1 MIKLNQKCI
10 NNMILHAKDTT
21 PNECCG
27 IIASKNGIF
36 EKLYRIT
43 NSAQSSFRYIM
54 DSKEFYN
61 AYKEIDDNGWDIFA
75 LYHSHTHSEAYPSQT
90 DIRLTSWPDSY
101 YIIISLQIPEEK
113 RNKNLN
119 LARPL
124 TLNDFIGQ
132 EQLKSSLRIA
142 IDASIFRKEPLEHT
156 LLYGQPG
163 LGKTTLAFLIAHELN
178 TKCRIATAPAIERPR
193 DIVGLLLGL
202 KEGEVLFID
211 EIHRL
216 NRLTEEL
223 LYSAMEDFRLDLT
236 MGANRGARC
245 RTINLPKFTL
255 IGATTKLASISAPL
269 RDRFGISQ
277 KIEFYTCDEL
287 KQIIVNFSRLI
298 NLNLEDE
305 ASYDL
310 AKISR
315 GTPRIALRLL
325 RRVRDY
331 AQVVMKTNTI
341 SVNLIKK
348 ALNSYQI
355 DEKGLDSLDR
365 HYLSFLN
372 QNNNIPT
379 GLDSIA
385 AGLGD
390 DSSMLEFVVEPYLI
404 KIGFLTS
411 TPRGRLLTAMGKKY
425 IESKNDNF

>member
-1 MIKLNQKCI
+1 M
-10 NNMILHAKDTT
+10 A
-21 PNECCG
+21 
-27 IIASKNGIF
+27 II
-36 EKLYRIT
+36 
-43 NSAQSSFRYIM
+43 SSNIGDNDFSLRKKELRLV
-54 DSKEFYN
+54 DSK
-61 AYKEIDDNGWDIFA
+61 I
-75 LYHSHTHSEAYPSQT
+75 
-90 DIRLTSWPDSY
+90 
-101 YIIISLQIPEEK
+101 IPEEK
-113 RNKNLN
+113 RNNNLN

-124 TLNDFIGQ
+124 TFNEFIGQ

-142 IDASIFRKEPLEHT
+142 INASIFRKEPLEHT

-193 DIVGLLLGL
+193 DIEGLLLGL

-216 NRLTEEL
+216 NSLTEEL

-269 RDRFGISQ
+269 RDRFGLSQ
-277 KIEFYTCDEL
+277 KIEFYTYDEL
-287 KQIIVNFSRLI
+287 KEIICNFSRII
-298 NLNLEDE
+298 NLNLDDE

-315 GTPRIALRLL
+315 GTPRIALRFL

-331 AQVVMKTNTI
+331 AQVVKKTNIIT
-341 SVNLIKK
+341 VNIIKK
-348 ALNSYQI
+348 ALNSYKI

-365 HYLSFLN
+365 QYLSFLN
-372 QNNNIPT
+372 KNDKIPT
-379 GLDSIA
+379 GLESIA
-385 AGLGD
+385 AALGD
-390 DSSMLEFVVEPYLI
+390 HSSMLEFVVEPYLI
-404 KIGFLTS
+404 QIGFLMR
-411 TPRGRLLTAMGKKY
+411 TPRGRLLTALGKKY
-425 IESKNDNF
+425 IDSQNGKF

>member
-1 MIKLNQKCI
+1 MAIISSNVGDDDFSLLKKELRLVDSKIVPEDKI
-10 NNMILHAKDTT
+10 NN
-21 PNECCG
+21 
-27 IIASKNGIF
+27 
-36 EKLYRIT
+36 
-43 NSAQSSFRYIM
+43 
-54 DSKEFYN
+54 
-61 AYKEIDDNGWDIFA
+61 
-75 LYHSHTHSEAYPSQT
+75 
-90 DIRLTSWPDSY
+90 
-101 YIIISLQIPEEK
+101 
-113 RNKNLN
+113 NLN
-119 LARPL
+119 LARPVNL
-124 TLNDFIGQ
+124 QEFIGQ
-132 EQLKSSLRIA
+132 EKLKSSLRIA
-142 IDASIFRKEPLEHT
+142 IDASIYRKEPLEHT

-163 LGKTTLAFLIAHELN
+163 LGKTTLAFLIANEMQ
-178 TKCRIATAPAIERPR
+178 TKCKITTAPAIERPR

-245 RTINLPKFTL
+245 RTINVPKFTL

-269 RDRFGISQ
+269 RDRFGITQ
-277 KIEFYTCDEL
+277 KIEFYTHDEL
-287 KQIIVNFSRLI
+287 KQIIINFARLI
-298 NLNLEDE
+298 NLSLDDE
-305 ASYDL
+305 ASYNL

-331 AQVVMKTNTI
+331 AQVVYKTNDI
-341 SVNLIKK
+341 SVSLIKT

-355 DEKGLDSLDR
+355 DEKGLDTLDR
-365 HYLSFLN
+365 KYLFFLN
-372 QNNNIPT
+372 QNDNIPT

-404 KIGFLTS
+404 QIGFLIR
-411 TPRGRLLTAMGKKY
+411 TPRGRLLTSLGKNYIKY
-425 IESKNDNF
+425 KNDIY

>member
-1 MIKLNQKCI
+1 MAIISSNI
-10 NNMILHAKDTT
+10 GD
-21 PNECCG
+21 NE
-27 IIASKNGIF
+27 
-36 EKLYRIT
+36 
-43 NSAQSSFRYIM
+43 SSLPKKGLRLV
-54 DSKEFYN
+54 DSK
-61 AYKEIDDNGWDIFA
+61 I
-75 LYHSHTHSEAYPSQT
+75 
-90 DIRLTSWPDSY
+90 
-101 YIIISLQIPEEK
+101 IPEE
-113 RNKNLN
+113 RRKNFN
-119 LARPL
+119 LARPVSL
-124 TLNDFIGQ
+124 QEFIGQ

-142 IDASIFRKEPLEHT
+142 IDASIYRKEPLEHT

-163 LGKTTLAFLIAHELN
+163 LGKTTLAFLIAHEMN
-178 TKCRIATAPAIERPR
+178 TKCRVASAPAIERPR

-202 KEGEVLFID
+202 KEGEILFID

-255 IGATTKLASISAPL
+255 IGATTKLASISSPL

-277 KIEFYTCDEL
+277 KIEFYSYDEL
-287 KQIIVNFSRLI
+287 KQIIENFSRLI
-298 NLNLEDE
+298 NLNLDDE
-305 ASYDL
+305 ASYNL

-325 RRVRDY
+325 RRIRDY
-331 AQVVMKTNTI
+331 AQVVKKTNFI
-341 SVNLIKK
+341 SINLIKK

-365 HYLSFLN
+365 QYLSFLN

-404 KIGFLTS
+404 QIGFLTR
-411 TPRGRLLTAMGKKY
+411 TPRGRLLTVSGKKY
-425 IESKNDNF
+425 IDSENDNF

>member
-1 MIKLNQKCI
+1 
-10 NNMILHAKDTT
+10 
-21 PNECCG
+21 
-27 IIASKNGIF
+27 
-36 EKLYRIT
+36 
-43 NSAQSSFRYIM
+43 
-54 DSKEFYN
+54 
-61 AYKEIDDNGWDIFA
+61 
-75 LYHSHTHSEAYPSQT
+75 
-90 DIRLTSWPDSY
+90 
-101 YIIISLQIPEEK
+101 
-113 RNKNLN
+113 
-119 LARPL
+119 
-124 TLNDFIGQ
+124 
-132 EQLKSSLRIA
+132 
-142 IDASIFRKEPLEHT
+142 
-156 LLYGQPG
+156 
-163 LGKTTLAFLIAHELN
+163 LIANEMN
-178 TKCRIATAPAIERPR
+178 TKCRIASAPAIERPR

-216 NRLTEEL
+216 NRVTEEL

-245 RTINLPKFTL
+245 RTINLPRFTL
-255 IGATTKLASISAPL
+255 IGATTKLASISSPL

-277 KIEFYTCDEL
+277 KFEFYTYDEL

-298 NLNLEDE
+298 NLNLDDA

-331 AQVVMKTNTI
+331 AQVVQKTNLI

-348 ALNSYQI
+348 ALNSFQI
-355 DEKGLDSLDR
+355 DDEGLDSLDR
-365 HYLSFLN
+365 QYLSFLN
-372 QNNNIPT
+372 QNNKIPT

-404 KIGFLTS
+404 KIGFLTR
-411 TPRGRLLTAMGKKY
+411 TPRGRLLTALGKKY
-425 IESKNDNF
+425 IDSKNDNF

>member
-1 MIKLNQKCI
+1 M
-10 NNMILHAKDTT
+10 A
-21 PNECCG
+21 
-27 IIASKNGIF
+27 II
-36 EKLYRIT
+36 
-43 NSAQSSFRYIM
+43 SSNIGDNDFSLRKKELRLV
-54 DSKEFYN
+54 DSK
-61 AYKEIDDNGWDIFA
+61 I
-75 LYHSHTHSEAYPSQT
+75 
-90 DIRLTSWPDSY
+90 
-101 YIIISLQIPEEK
+101 IPEEK

-124 TLNDFIGQ
+124 TLKEFIGQ

-202 KEGEVLFID
+202 KDGEVLFID

-245 RTINLPKFTL
+245 RTINLPRFTL

-277 KIEFYTCDEL
+277 KIEFYTFDEL
-287 KQIIVNFSRLI
+287 KQIIFNYSRLI
-298 NLNLEDE
+298 NFYLDDE
-305 ASYDL
+305 SSYHL
-310 AKISR
+310 ARISR

-331 AQVVMKTNTI
+331 AQVVNKTNTI

-348 ALNSYQI
+348 ALNSFQI

-365 HYLSFLN
+365 KYLSFLN
-372 QNNNIPT
+372 LTNIPI

-404 KIGFLTS
+404 KIGFLTR
-411 TPRGRLLTAMGKKY
+411 TPRGRLLTALGKKY
-425 IESKNDNF
+425 IDSKNDNF

>member
-1 MIKLNQKCI
+1 M
-10 NNMILHAKDTT
+10 A
-21 PNECCG
+21 
-27 IIASKNGIF
+27 II
-36 EKLYRIT
+36 
-43 NSAQSSFRYIM
+43 SSNIGDNDFSNRKKELRLV
-54 DSKEFYN
+54 DSK
-61 AYKEIDDNGWDIFA
+61 I
-75 LYHSHTHSEAYPSQT
+75 
-90 DIRLTSWPDSY
+90 
-101 YIIISLQIPEEK
+101 IPEEK
-113 RNKNLN
+113 RNNNLN
-119 LARPL
+119 LARPVNL
-124 TLNDFIGQ
+124 KEFIGQ

-142 IDASIFRKEPLEHT
+142 IDASIYRKEPLEHI
-156 LLYGQPG
+156 LLHGQPG
-163 LGKTTLAFLIAHELN
+163 LGKTTLAFLIADEMN

-216 NRLTEEL
+216 NRFTEEL

-245 RTINLPKFTL
+245 KTINLPRFTL
-255 IGATTKLASISAPL
+255 IGATTKLASVSAPL

-277 KIEFYTCDEL
+277 KIEFYSYDEL
-287 KQIIVNFSRLI
+287 KKIIVNFSGLI
-298 NLNLEDE
+298 NLNLDDE
-305 ASYDL
+305 ASYNL

-331 AQVVMKTNTI
+331 AQVVKKTKMI
-341 SVNLIKK
+341 SVKLIKE
-348 ALNSYQI
+348 ALNSLQI

-379 GLDSIA
+379 GLESIA

-404 KIGFLTS
+404 QIGFLTR
-411 TPRGRLLTAMGKKY
+411 TPRGRLLTALGKKY
-425 IESKNDNF
+425 IDSKNDNF

>member
-1 MIKLNQKCI
+1 M
-10 NNMILHAKDTT
+10 A
-21 PNECCG
+21 
-27 IIASKNGIF
+27 II
-36 EKLYRIT
+36 
-43 NSAQSSFRYIM
+43 SSNVGDNDFSSRKKELRLV
-54 DSKEFYN
+54 DSK
-61 AYKEIDDNGWDIFA
+61 I
-75 LYHSHTHSEAYPSQT
+75 
-90 DIRLTSWPDSY
+90 
-101 YIIISLQIPEEK
+101 IPEETK
-113 RNKNLN
+113 NKNLN

-124 TLNDFIGQ
+124 TLNEFIGQ
-132 EQLKSSLRIA
+132 EQLKTSLRIA
-142 IDASIFRKEPLEHT
+142 IDASILRKDPMEHT

-163 LGKTTLAFLIAHELN
+163 LGKTTLAFLIANELN
-178 TKCRIATAPAIERPR
+178 TKCKIATAPAIERPR

-245 RTINLPKFTL
+245 RTINLPRFTL

-277 KIEFYTCDEL
+277 KIEFYSYDEL

-298 NLNLEDE
+298 NLNLDDE

-331 AQVVMKTNTI
+331 AQVVHKTNRI

-365 HYLSFLN
+365 QYISLLN
-372 QNNNIPT
+372 QNNNIPI

-390 DSSMLEFVVEPYLI
+390 ESSMLEFLVEPYLI
-404 KIGFLTS
+404 QIGFLTR
-411 TPRGRLLTAMGKKY
+411 TPRGRLLTALGKKY
-425 IESKNDNF
+425 IDSRNDNF

>member
-1 MIKLNQKCI
+1 M
-10 NNMILHAKDTT
+10 A
-21 PNECCG
+21 
-27 IIASKNGIF
+27 II
-36 EKLYRIT
+36 
-43 NSAQSSFRYIM
+43 SSNIGDNDFSLRKKELRLV
-54 DSKEFYN
+54 DSK
-61 AYKEIDDNGWDIFA
+61 I
-75 LYHSHTHSEAYPSQT
+75 
-90 DIRLTSWPDSY
+90 
-101 YIIISLQIPEEK
+101 IPEEK

-124 TLNDFIGQ
+124 TLKEFIGQ
-132 EQLKSSLRIA
+132 EKLKSTLRIA
-142 IDASIFRKEPLEHT
+142 IDASIFRKEPMEHI
-156 LLYGQPG
+156 LLYGPPG
-163 LGKTTLAFLIAHELN
+163 LGKTSLAFLIAHELN
-178 TKCRIATAPAIERPR
+178 TQCRIATAPAIERPR

-202 KEGEVLFID
+202 KDGEVLFID

-245 RTINLPKFTL
+245 RTINLPRFTL

-277 KIEFYTCDEL
+277 KIEFYTYDEL
-287 KQIIVNFSRLI
+287 KKIIVNFSRLI
-298 NLNLEDE
+298 DLNLDDE

-331 AQVVMKTNTI
+331 AQVVNKTNKV
-341 SVNLIKK
+341 SVNLLKK

-355 DEKGLDSLDR
+355 DEKGLDAVDR
-365 HYLSFLN
+365 QYLSFLN

-404 KIGFLTS
+404 KIGFLTR
-411 TPRGRLLTAMGKKY
+411 TPRGRLLTSLGKKY
-425 IESKNDNF
+425 IDSKNDNF

>member
-1 MIKLNQKCI
+1 MAIISSNIGDNNYPRIKKEIRLV
-10 NNMILHAKDTT
+10 
-21 PNECCG
+21 
-27 IIASKNGIF
+27 
-36 EKLYRIT
+36 
-43 NSAQSSFRYIM
+43 
-54 DSKEFYN
+54 DSK
-61 AYKEIDDNGWDIFA
+61 I
-75 LYHSHTHSEAYPSQT
+75 
-90 DIRLTSWPDSY
+90 
-101 YIIISLQIPEEK
+101 IPEEK
-113 RNKNLN
+113 KSNNLN
-119 LARPL
+119 LARPE
-124 TLNDFIGQ
+124 TLQEFIGQ
-132 EQLKSSLRIA
+132 DQLKSSLRIA
-142 IDASIFRKEPLEHT
+142 IDASIYRKEPLEHI

-163 LGKTTLAFLIAHELN
+163 LGKTTLAFLIAHEMN
-178 TKCRIATAPAIERPR
+178 TRCRITTAPAIERPR
-193 DIVGLLLGL
+193 DIIGLLLGL
-202 KEGEVLFID
+202 HEGEVLFID

-236 MGANRGARC
+236 MGANRGTRC

-277 KIEFYTCDEL
+277 KIEFYTYDEL
-287 KQIIVNFSRLI
+287 QQIIVNFSRLI
-298 NLNLEDE
+298 NLNLDDE
-305 ASYDL
+305 ASYNL

-331 AQVVMKTNTI
+331 AQVVIKTNVI

-355 DEKGLDSLDR
+355 DEKGLDFLDR
-365 HYLSFLN
+365 QYLSFIR
-372 QNNNIPT
+372 NNNNPT

-404 KIGFLTS
+404 QIGFLMR
-411 TPRGRLLTAMGKKY
+411 TPRGRMLTDLGKKY
-425 IESKNDNF
+425 IDSKHDNF

>member
-1 MIKLNQKCI
+1 M
-10 NNMILHAKDTT
+10 A
-21 PNECCG
+21 
-27 IIASKNGIF
+27 II
-36 EKLYRIT
+36 
-43 NSAQSSFRYIM
+43 SSNIGDNDFSLRKKELRLV
-54 DSKEFYN
+54 DSK
-61 AYKEIDDNGWDIFA
+61 I
-75 LYHSHTHSEAYPSQT
+75 
-90 DIRLTSWPDSY
+90 
-101 YIIISLQIPEEK
+101 IPEEK
-113 RNKNLN
+113 RNNNLN
-119 LARPL
+119 LARPI
-124 TLNDFIGQ
+124 TLQEFIGQ

-142 IDASIFRKEPLEHT
+142 IDASIYRKEPLEHT

-163 LGKTTLAFLIAHELN
+163 LGKTTLAFLIAHEMN

-216 NRLTEEL
+216 NRVTEEL

-236 MGANRGARC
+236 MGANRGTRC
-245 RTINLPKFTL
+245 RTINLPRFTL

-277 KIEFYTCDEL
+277 KIEFYTNDEL
-287 KQIIVNFSRLI
+287 KQIIVNFARLI
-298 NLNLEDE
+298 NLNLDDE
-305 ASYDL
+305 ASHNL
-310 AKISR
+310 SKISR

-331 AQVVMKTNTI
+331 AQVVQKTNFI
-341 SVNLIKK
+341 SKNLVKK

-355 DEKGLDSLDR
+355 DENGLDSLDR
-365 HYLSFLN
+365 QYLSFLN
-372 QNNNIPT
+372 LNKNIPT

-404 KIGFLTS
+404 QIGFLMRTA
-411 TPRGRLLTAMGKKY
+411 RGRLLTNLGKKY
-425 IESKNDNF
+425 IDSKNENF